1 MELNPGSA
9 LIRYTCDRSDHAKR
23 TSRYTLTIHE
33 GLWAFCAH
41 EGPTSEHSWQPVQ
54 GVRLDKLLERHR
66 PVSGP
71 SRVR

>member
-1 MELNPGSA
+1 MESRPGSA

-23 TSRYTLTIHE
+23 TVRYTLTIHE

-41 EGPTSEHSWQPVQ
+41 EGPTSEHSWHLVP

-66 PVSGP
+66 PASET
-71 SRVR
+71 SRTR